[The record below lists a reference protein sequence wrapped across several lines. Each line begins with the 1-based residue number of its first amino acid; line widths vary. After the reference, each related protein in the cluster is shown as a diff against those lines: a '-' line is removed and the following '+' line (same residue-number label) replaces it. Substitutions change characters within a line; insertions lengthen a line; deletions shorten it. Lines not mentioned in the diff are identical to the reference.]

1 MKRRGA
7 LALALCLTTIVGFF
21 IVAYG
26 THIGFFGGR
35 RGADD
40 AAAQA
45 NPTAEPT
52 PPPAPAPPAE
62 PQAIEEIVYQDVVVS
77 NPGSGSAGGGS
88 GGGSASDAAPQSNPT
103 APPQSS
109 APPPAPASAP
119 EPAPGPAGHD
129 VEFGGQ
135 VTSVS
140 GSTFIVDTRS
150 GEFTVRLDA
159 STSVHGG
166 EIEAGA
172 SVKVHGYQGADGV
185 VTAKEVEV
193 EGED

>member
-52 PPPAPAPPAE
+52 PPPAP
-62 PQAIEEIVYQDVVVS
+62 
-77 NPGSGSAGGGS
+77 
-88 GGGSASDAAPQSNPT
+88 T
-103 APPQSS
+103 A
-109 APPPAPASAP
+109 AP
-119 EPAPGPAGHD
+119 EPAPEPAGHS
-129 VEFGGQ
+129 VEFSGR
-135 VTSVS
+135 VKSVS
-140 GSTFIVDTRS
+140 GSTFTVATRS
-150 GEFTVRLDA
+150 GEFTVRIDA
-159 STSVHGG
+159 STSVHGD
-166 EIEAGA
+166 IEPGA
-172 SVKVHGYQGADGV
+172 PVKVHGYQGADGI

>member
-26 THIGFFGGR
+26 THVGFFGGR

-45 NPTAEPT
+45 NPTPEPT
-52 PPPAPAPPAE
+52 PPPDAAPPAE
-62 PQAIEEIVYQDVVVS
+62 LQVIEEIVYQDVVVS
-77 NPGSGSAGGGS
+77 DPGSGPAGGGS
-88 GGGSASDAAPQSNPT
+88 GGTSAGSAPQSSQT
-103 APPQSS
+103 APPQAS
-109 APPPAPASAP
+109 APSPAPTSAP
-119 EPAPGPAGHD
+119 EPAPEPAGHT
-129 VEFGGQ
+129 VEFGGR

-140 GSTFIVDTRS
+140 GSTFTVDTRS
-150 GEFTVRLDA
+150 GEFTVRIDA
-159 STSVHGG
+159 GTSVHG
-166 EIEAGA
+166 EIEPGA
-172 SVKVHGYQGADGV
+172 SVKVHGYQGADGI

-193 EGED
+193 GGEE